1 MAVRWSSENVVA
13 EHRDL
18 QASAMALDC
27 NGEYTILAGR
37 RYLALIS
44 LERPTEIIKR
54 VSRTQQ
60 KYDVIACEWH
70 PSQAER
76 NTFVIAFGE
85 RAEVCMWDEGHLKTL
100 HVLRAHTRTVTD
112 LNWHRTDPHVLA
124 TCSIDTFVHIWDV
137 REARKPVTSLTSIA
151 GATQVKWNKINQHF
165 LASGHDCDIRVW
177 DDRKT
182 SQPLHYISAHLSKI
196 NGLDWSPNHEHH
208 LVSASNDCSV
218 KFFDITNARKEENF
232 INTHSPVWR
241 AKYTPFG
248 EGVVTVVMPQ
258 LRRGENSLL
267 LWSVTD
273 VGAPA
278 HTFVGHTDVVLEF
291 EWRQSLSNPGDI
303 QMVSWARDHS
313 LRIWNIDH
321 QLQRMCGHEAEDE
334 SMLMESTDSELA
346 SEPPIMQGES
356 EPDMEKLDPNDSPL
370 ALEGESIKSINDG
383 CSPDQAQNVPKILQE
398 GSSKITGGIAKE
410 IEVSRSTPVLPS
422 TELPL
427 SSQQESDATV
437 HLDPTPESTL
447 ASTPTSSQLMENLPN
462 VSTPSKSGSINVGMS
477 STLPSM
483 NHPMTL
489 HQEFSLLNTHLDNN
503 QGNSL
508 DVSAGRIA
516 MLSEIGGRTFNQ
528 GMNSFE
534 QEPVEF
540 EHDASN
546 FEREPSSF
554 DNESS
559 TLDGPLNP
567 LHCDENNLVAERNHI
582 DDGNDLVSAV
592 KKLAR
597 ELEKHSHHDC
607 SVAALPSN
615 DRSSV
620 TCERSD
626 SVILSHSEDCQS
638 ASGNIVSMKESFK
651 EFVSSYP
658 CNMNSNLLDAEKSG
672 NPDELNV
679 NYANNELNE
688 NSYLR
693 GKVGTSVLS
702 NEPGN
707 SQVQSLLDEKHEDAC
722 ETDAEPA
729 KISFRSQSDGH
740 FHSEH
745 MSENFTT
752 SYILTSGHSEA
763 YSVKIEEAESYSVQ
777 VETVKPYNLNVEKR
791 SQSEMKDLPPSEEL
805 TFTSVSEN
813 DKDET
818 VIYVVE
824 NESSENISMQSLAA
838 SVKSA
843 ICRSKGISNNATPAA
858 IHKDVTTDGLSH
870 PTENGRIENG
880 QLMLSLSPPLVDVN
894 VGVMEGSVMVKCSND
909 ASIQVPAKLVYLPNP
924 ENLEATE
931 EDCAMLAPQLLEGGV
946 LSPGNNIMIFKNQ
959 CFLISVNALVW
970 DGEKQ
975 HTQISISSPVESMET
990 YQANGTNF
998 VMITGSSEQSL
1009 TTSMSSQAADGI
1021 SICSSKFPVK
1031 NAPNSDEPGVFQ
1043 CDKCDKSYKVRSS
1056 LNSHKVTHNTEKFYK
1071 CDECDKAFHYST
1083 PLQIH
1088 KRVHSDERPYHCPS
1102 CSASFRSKA
1111 NLKYHER
1118 LHSGERPIMCQECG
1132 QGFKDYTS
1140 LKRHKAKAHD
1150 LVTIKCE
1157 ECGHICNSVEHLTTH
1172 LWQIHNILYV
1182 DKVLYKCEKCGE
1194 TFSFQKSYNNHIANH
1209 RRGEKCPQGSLGR
1222 LTDYTYRCGICNMTC
1237 NNKSQMVSHVQV
1249 HAAFKRYVCR
1259 YCKGAYMYN
1268 FLLVNH
1274 VREEHPN
1281 EPLWFCQHCDV
1292 VFKTCRALNG
1302 HSCRSVRGNY
1312 TCHHCDFKT
1321 EIRHRLF
1328 RHIVK
1333 THPED
1338 STPYYCDFCKSGF
1351 EDPNKLRYHQK
1362 REHPEE
1368 MLTLAMQRESLKNP
1382 SATVE
1387 KLDVPPFDMSQIEMS
1402 IEGNTIVYHIPKHL
1416 RDDEVFQEKVKFKC
1430 YYCEAKFPVKNVMTR
1445 HILKEHPGKKA
1456 YKCLNCNIFF
1466 KTTIDSKNHNR
1477 KYHKFRETDGRDPL
1491 RNVKAMKKK
1500 AQWFKEQ
1507 FEKSGP
1513 KVRNTYKFSC
1523 RFCPMAYRCRRHL
1536 IFHYKKWHPEEEW
1549 DYLPNKSYQLSGAKK
1564 KRKLIFFDC
1573 VFDSKCQVVFDDK
1586 GMMTEHI
1593 LNAHGIVNEEADKYI
1608 RTRTVVDIVHRGRIP
1623 RNAVN
1628 LLKSNE
1634 VENKN
1639 LYSEMENE
1647 EDVDDLAA
1655 FDDINSQVND
1665 SHSNVEDLRCLKK
1678 KLEGENCASLFVRD
1692 KPFHSQRLE
1701 KRAFRSQPR
1710 LDTISS
1716 MKDVKKLLYRCRK
1729 CCLYFS
1735 KKSEYRE
1742 HNSRYRDVDCRDFL
1756 HLNMKQESDD
1766 EASDIDDDLG
1776 NYNATKSDYESKK
1789 NDTYYTVETETKK
1802 EMGDPENGG
1811 YDSKK
1816 NDTFYT
1822 VETECKKDMGNI
1834 ENGYDTLGVM
1844 GSITVA
1850 VLEDLAGE
1858 DTKVLHINEA
1868 EMHCNSI
1875 NSPSNLGF
1883 GCSNKKTL
1891 TFNVERT
1898 EIEGSFECL
1907 SKNVMSSTD
1916 RKEKKI
1922 LSQSCSEQTIL
1933 KAQSKLSK
1941 NVCHSS
1947 EISSPRVLGQVRSG
1961 NVTRKSVS
1969 QKMHCEICNTL
1980 FKTRAEL
1987 GFHKRYE
1994 H

>member
-37 RYLALIS
+37 RYLGLIS

-85 RAEVCMWDEGHLKTL
+85 RSEVCVWDEGHLKTL

-112 LNWHRTDPHVLA
+112 LNWHRTDPHILA

-151 GATQVKWNKINQHF
+151 GATQVKWNKINQHY

-196 NGLDWSPNHEHH
+196 HGLDWSPNHEHH

-218 KFFDITNARKEENF
+218 KFFDITNSRKEENY
-232 INTHSPVWR
+232 INTMSPVWR

-356 EPDMEKLDPNDSPL
+356 EADVEKLDSNIDSPL
-370 ALEGESIKSINDG
+370 PVEGEAIKCVNDG
-383 CSPDQAQNVPKILQE
+383 CIPEQPQSIPKIMQE
-398 GSSKITGGIAKE
+398 VSSMVTGVSCKDIDA
-410 IEVSRSTPVLPS
+410 SRSTPVPS
-422 TELPL
+422 TELPQ
-427 SSQQESDATV
+427 SSHQESDATV

-447 ASTPTSSQLMENLPN
+447 ASTPTSTQLMESLPN
-462 VSTPSKSGSINVGMS
+462 VSTPSKSGNISVGMS

-508 DVSAGRIA
+508 EVSAGRIA
-516 MLSEIGGRTFNQ
+516 MLTEIGGKTFNQ
-528 GMNSFE
+528 GMNNFE
-534 QEPVEF
+534 QGPVEF

-546 FEREPSSF
+546 FEREPNSF
-554 DNESS
+554 DNEPSS
-559 TLDGPLNP
+559 LDGPLNP
-567 LHCDENNLVAERNHI
+567 LVCAENNLVAEGNHLD

-597 ELEKHSHHDC
+597 ELEKHSQHDC
-607 SVAALPSN
+607 NIAALPRDN
-615 DRSSV
+615 RTSV
-620 TCERSD
+620 ACERSD
-626 SVILSHSEDCQS
+626 TVTLSHTNECHS
-638 ASGNIVSMKESFK
+638 ANGNVVAQKESFK
-651 EFVSSYP
+651 EFVSNYS
-658 CNMNSNLLDAEKSG
+658 CNMNSSLIGTEKSDH
-672 NPDELNV
+672 PDELVV
-679 NYANNELNE
+679 NYSGNGLRE
-688 NSYLR
+688 NSHPID
-693 GKVGTSVLS
+693 KVNTSVLS
-702 NEPGN
+702 IESRN
-707 SQVQSLLDEKHEDAC
+707 SKVQPCLSEKSIDPC
-722 ETDAEPA
+722 KRDTQPYR
-729 KISFRSQSDGH
+729 IFFRSQGGDH
-740 FHSEH
+740 LHSENIP
-745 MSENFTT
+745 ENFT
-752 SYILTSGHSEA
+752 SYLLTSEKSEA
-763 YSVKIEEAESYSVQ
+763 FSVKIEETESYSVK
-777 VETVKPYNLNVEKR
+777 VEAVEPYCLNAEKSSSCEIR
-791 SQSEMKDLPPSEEL
+791 ELPPSGEL
-805 TFTSVSEN
+805 TFTAANEN
-813 DKDET
+813 EKEET

-824 NESSENISMQSLAA
+824 NESSETVSLHSLAA
-838 SVKSA
+838 SVKSSL
-843 ICRSKGISNNATPAA
+843 CRNKETSSIATPTS
-858 IHKDVTTDGLSH
+858 IHKDA
-870 PTENGRIENG
+870 PTNGVNQSSENAH
-880 QLMLSLSPPLVDVN
+880 LMLSLSPPLVDVN
-894 VGVMEGSVMVKCSND
+894 VGVMEGSVLVKCSND

-946 LSPGNNIMIFKNQ
+946 LCPGNNIMIFKNQ
-959 CFLISVNALVW
+959 CFLIFVNVLVGE
-970 DGEKQ
+970 GEKQ

-990 YQANGTNF
+990 YQASGTNF
-998 VMITGSSEQSL
+998 VMITSCLEQSL
-1009 TTSMSSQAADGI
+1009 TVPSQATGRI
-1021 SICSSKFPVK
+1021 SLCANKYPVK

-1056 LNSHKVTHNTEKFYK
+1056 LNSHKVTHNAEKFYK

-1088 KRVHSDERPYHCPS
+1088 KRTHSDERPYHCQS

-1118 LHSGERPIMCQECG
+1118 LHTGERPVVCNECG

-1150 LVTIKCE
+1150 LFTVKCE
-1157 ECGHICNSVEHLTTH
+1157 ECGHICNSVENLTTH

-1194 TFSFQKSYNNHIANH
+1194 TFSFQKSYNSHMASH
-1209 RRGEKCPQGSLGR
+1209 RRGEKSSQGSFGR
-1222 LTDYTYRCGICNMTC
+1222 LTDYTYRCGICSMTC
-1237 NNKSQMVSHVQV
+1237 HNKSQMVSHIQV
-1249 HAAFKRYVCR
+1249 HAAFKRYICR
-1259 YCKGAYMYN
+1259 YCKSAYMYN
-1268 FLLVNH
+1268 FLLANH
-1274 VREEHPN
+1274 VREEHPDD
-1281 EPLWFCQHCDV
+1281 PQWFCQHCDV
-1292 VFKTCRALNG
+1292 VFKTCRKLNG

-1312 TCHHCDFKT
+1312 TCPHCDFKT

-1333 THPED
+1333 NHPDD
-1338 STPYYCDFCKSGF
+1338 STPYYCDFCKNSF

-1368 MLTLAMQRESLKNP
+1368 MLTLTMQRETSRNP
-1382 SATVE
+1382 SSSSE

-1402 IEGNTIVYHIPKHL
+1402 IEGSTIVYHIPEHL

-1430 YYCEAKFPVKNVMTR
+1430 YYCEAKFPVKNAMTR
-1445 HILKEHPGKKA
+1445 HILKEHPSKKA
-1456 YKCLNCNIFF
+1456 YKCLICNIFF
-1466 KTTIDSKNHNR
+1466 KTTVDSKNHNR
-1477 KYHKFRETDGRDPL
+1477 KYHKFRATDGRDPL
-1491 RNVKAMKKK
+1491 RNEKAMKKR
-1500 AQWFKEQ
+1500 AQWFQEQ
-1507 FEKSGP
+1507 FEKSDP

-1536 IFHYKKWHPEEEW
+1536 IFHYKKWHPDEEW
-1549 DYLPNKSYQLSGAKK
+1549 DHLPSKPYQNAGVKK
-1564 KRKLIFFDC
+1564 KRKLVFFDC
-1573 VFDSKCQVVFDDK
+1573 AFDSKCQVVFDDK
-1586 GMMTEHI
+1586 DMMIEHI
-1593 LNAHGIVNEEADKYI
+1593 LNAHGIANEEAEKYI
-1608 RTRTVVDIVHRGRIP
+1608 KTRTVLDTVHRGRIP
-1623 RNAVN
+1623 KNAVN
-1628 LLKSNE
+1628 LLRNNDVKR
-1634 VENKN
+1634 KTK
-1639 LYSEMENE
+1639 LYTEIENE
-1647 EDVDDLAA
+1647 ENVDDPSA
-1655 FDDINSQVND
+1655 FDDTNAKLESISDAQEYKCSKDKAEDVNNDSMLVYDKPLNSQ
-1665 SHSNVEDLRCLKK
+1665 SFEKK
-1678 KLEGENCASLFVRD
+1678 IS
-1692 KPFHSQRLE
+1692 
-1701 KRAFRSQPR
+1701 RSQPR

-1735 KKSEYRE
+1735 NKTEYRE
-1742 HNSRYRDVDCRDFL
+1742 HNSRYRDIDCRDFL
-1756 HLNMKQESDD
+1756 HLNVNQKSDD
-1766 EASDIDDDLG
+1766 EVSDTDDDIG
-1776 NYNATKSDYESKK
+1776 NDSVSKFDHESKSSADCTVGASTKREMVNQENRECAVEK
-1789 NDTYYTVETETKK
+1789 NIKYETQSIT
-1802 EMGDPENGG
+1802 
-1811 YDSKK
+1811 
-1816 NDTFYT
+1816 
-1822 VETECKKDMGNI
+1822 
-1834 ENGYDTLGVM
+1834 

-1850 VLEDLAGE
+1850 VLEDQFGE
-1858 DTKVLHINEA
+1858 DPKVLYIDEDEIN
-1868 EMHCNSI
+1868 CNLV
-1875 NSPSNLGF
+1875 NNLQHLGS
-1883 GCSNKKTL
+1883 CRNKKT
-1891 TFNVERT
+1891 FSFSVEGPRKQR
-1898 EIEGSFECL
+1898 SFECMIE
-1907 SKNVMSSTD
+1907 KVKSSTS
-1916 RKEKKI
+1916 EKQKPIFHQNIIEQKI
-1922 LSQSCSEQTIL
+1922 LKSQS
-1933 KAQSKLSK
+1933 KRVK
-1941 NVCHSS
+1941 NICNSS
-1947 EISSPRVLGQVRSG
+1947 EVLGQKFEGQGRSR
-1961 NVTRKSVS
+1961 NSTRRSVS
-1969 QKMHCEICNTL
+1969 QKMHCEICNAS

-1987 GFHKRYE
+1987 GFHVRHE